1 MTTRIKLTA
10 KDGHEFAV
18 THAHAAQAVGSVIIL
33 HAVYGITDH
42 ISKLC
47 NRFATAGFSSF
58 APWLFD
64 RVQADL
70 VYPYTP
76 DGTKSGSESYKS
88 ISQDK
93 LLMDIDACR
102 EEANKYG
109 NVAICGFCTGGTW
122 AWVGASALDFDAAV
136 VFYGSQVIEHI
147 HRSPNCPT
155 EMHYGD
161 EDFVVPINIVEMIR
175 TKHSDVPCHL
185 YEGCNHAFFNP
196 DQKFYN
202 VKAADLMWD
211 RSLNFLREQLSKS
224 RSMGERDIC
233 N

>member
-1 MTTRIKLTA
+1 M
-10 KDGHEFAV
+10 
-18 THAHAAQAVGSVIIL
+18 
-33 HAVYGITDH
+33 
-42 ISKLC
+42 
-47 NRFATAGFSSF
+47 
-58 APWLFD
+58 
-64 RVQADL
+64 
-70 VYPYTP
+70 
-76 DGTKSGSESYKS
+76 
-88 ISQDK
+88 
-93 LLMDIDACR
+93 
-102 EEANKYG
+102 
-109 NVAICGFCTGGTW
+109 
-122 AWVGASALDFDAAV
+122 

-161 EDFVVPINIVEMIR
+161 EDFVVPKNIIEMIR
-175 TKHSDVPCHL
+175 KKHLDVPCHI

-202 VKAADLMWD
+202 AKAADLMWD

>member
-47 NRFATAGFSSF
+47 NRFATAGFSCF

-88 ISQDK
+88 IPQDK

-161 EDFVVPINIVEMIR
+161 EDFVVPINLVEMIR
-175 TKHSDVPCHL
+175 TKHLDVPCHL

-202 VKAADLMWD
+202 AKAADLMWD

-224 RSMGERDIC
+224 KSMGERDIC

>member
-1 MTTRIKLTA
+1 MTTRIKLTT

-122 AWVGASALDFDAAV
+122 AWIGASALDFDAAV

-175 TKHSDVPCHL
+175 AKHLDVPCHL

-202 VKAADLMWD
+202 AKAADLMWD

-224 RSMGERDIC
+224 KSMGERDIC

>member
-1 MTTRIKLTA
+1 MTSRIKLSA

-18 THAHAAQAVGSVIIL
+18 THAYAAQAVGSVIIL

-70 VYPYTP
+70 VYPYTAG
-76 DGTKSGSESYKS
+76 GTKLGSESYKS

-147 HRSPNCPT
+147 HRSPNCPI
-155 EMHYGD
+155 EMHYGN

-175 TKHSDVPCHL
+175 TKHLDVPCHL
-185 YEGCNHAFFNP
+185 YKGCNHAFFNP

-202 VKAADLMWD
+202 AKAADLMWD
-211 RSLNFLREQLSKS
+211 RSLKFLREQLSK
-224 RSMGERDIC
+224 
-233 N
+233 

>member
-1 MTTRIKLTA
+1 MTSRIKLTA

-18 THAHAAQAVGSVIIL
+18 THAYAAQAIGSVIIL

-70 VYPYTP
+70 VHPYTP

-88 ISQDK
+88 ISEDK

-175 TKHSDVPCHL
+175 TKHFDVPCHI

-196 DQKFYN
+196 EQKFYN
-202 VKAADLMWD
+202 AKAADLMWD
-211 RSLNFLREQLSKS
+211 RSLNFLRDQLSKS
-224 RSMGERDIC
+224 KSMGEPRDL
-233 N
+233 